1 MGKSWKENVYKKN
14 FGGKKNTNQKHRG
27 KTNKELSLVEN
38 GYSEDDMDLSY
49 QNGNNVDQY
58 GNQRN

>member
-1 MGKSWKENVYKKN
+1 MGKSFKENKWKKN
-14 FGGKKNTNQKHRG
+14 YGNGKQNTVKHRG

-38 GYSEDDMDLSY
+38 GYSEDDMELSY
-49 QNGNNVDQY
+49 QNGNNVDQF